1 MRYDYVYQNKY
12 WRVLIQFNMVLEY
25 VEKIHAISI
34 VAKTVEQWKQ
44 SKDYIPSPDCAHN

>member
-1 MRYDYVYQNKY
+1 MG
-12 WRVLIQFNMVLEY
+12 EY